1 MKISAC
7 VANLVGR
14 DLALFLIEQKCDLD
28 FVITCD
34 DDPYEE
40 EIYNIF
46 SSHGILCYRKIDAN
60 SDFFIKKLKSH
71 NIDLVFLLWWPN
83 IIKEKAIDAANTG
96 FINLHTSLLPFN
108 RGKHPYYWSIVDGTP
123 AGVSLHFINAEID
136 EGDILFQ
143 REIETS
149 ITTTGESLYAESLKC
164 ITELFMDSYE
174 KIISSDLEPKKQS
187 SNSSTFHYGKNIIK
201 HSEIDLNK
209 NYKAID
215 LINIIR
221 AKSFNKRP
229 SSHFMLDGKKYYI
242 NIEIRE
248 AGSLES

>member
-1 MKISAC
+1 MKIAAC

-14 DLALFLIEQKCDLD
+14 DLAIFLTEKECDLD
-28 FVITCD
+28 FVITCK

-40 EIYNIF
+40 EIYDIF

-60 SDFFIKKLKSH
+60 SDFFINKLKS
-71 NIDLVFLLWWPN
+71 NRIDLVFLLWWPD
-83 IIKEKAIDAANTG
+83 IINKDVIDSANTG
-96 FINLHTSLLPFN
+96 FINLHPSLLPFN
-108 RGKHPYYWSIVDGTP
+108 RGKHPYYWSIVEGTP
-123 AGVSLHFINAEID
+123 AGVSLHFINPGID
-136 EGDILFQ
+136 DGDILFQ

-174 KIISSDLEPKKQS
+174 KIINGDLNPKKQS
-187 SNSSTFHYGKNIIK
+187 SENYTFHYGKDIVK

-209 NYKAID
+209 EYRAID

-229 SSHFMLDGKKYYI
+229 STHFMLDDKKYYI
-242 NIEIRE
+242 NIDIRE
-248 AGSLES
+248 AE